1 MSLFITSINSGSN
14 GNCYY
19 IANSREAVLV
29 DVGISC
35 REVIKR
41 MTRQGLSIEKVKA
54 IFISHEHSDHIR
66 GVEVL
71 SRKYMIPVYISEGTL
86 ANSGLQLEKELIRS
100 FKTSKAEKIGSL
112 LVHSFS
118 KHHDAADPY
127 SFVVEGEGVKIGVL
141 TDIGTVC
148 DRVVKHFSECHAA
161 FLETN
166 YDEKMLSEGHYPFYL
181 KKRISSDKGHLS
193 NDQAL
198 DLFVKHRPPFM
209 SHVLLAH
216 LSKENNDPALVHK
229 LFSKHAK
236 KTNVIVASRYEESE
250 VFHITPDPAA
260 PKKISSKAKQMSL
273 FLDSL

>member
-14 GNCYY
+14 DNCYY
-19 IANSREAVLV
+19 IANDREAVLV

-41 MTRQGLSIEKVKA
+41 MTRLGLSIEKVQA

-66 GVEVL
+66 GLEVL
-71 SRKYMIPVYISEGTL
+71 SRKYMIPVYITEGTL
-86 ANSGLQLEKELIRS
+86 ANSGLKLEKELVRT
-100 FKTSKAEKIGSL
+100 FRADKKEKVGGLTI
-112 LVHSFS
+112 HPFS

-127 SFVVEGEGVKIGVL
+127 SFVVEGNGVKIAVM

-148 DRVVKHFSECHAA
+148 DRVIQHFSQCHAA

-166 YDEKMLSEGHYPFYL
+166 YDEKMLTEGHYPYYL
-181 KKRISSDKGHLS
+181 KKRISGDKGHLS

-198 DLFVKHRPPFM
+198 ELFVKHKPDFM
-209 SHVLLAH
+209 SHVLLSH

-236 KTNVIVASRYEESE
+236 KITITVASRHQESE
-250 VFHITPDPAA
+250 VFHITTDPANR
-260 PKKISSKAKQMSL
+260 KKPVSKAKQMSL
-273 FLDSL
+273 F